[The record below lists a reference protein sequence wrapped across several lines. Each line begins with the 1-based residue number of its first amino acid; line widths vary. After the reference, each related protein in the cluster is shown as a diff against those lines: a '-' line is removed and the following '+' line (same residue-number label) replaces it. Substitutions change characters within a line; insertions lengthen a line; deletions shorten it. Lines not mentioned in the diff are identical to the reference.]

1 MTRPPITIDAI
12 PFTENRQ
19 RFDNGQP
26 WFCRVEESTCPLL
39 LPLRRPRIAQRLVE
53 IGRTNLRRVALLH
66 DAISED
72 TRDMFRSGSIHLQ
85 AKQQEEQNEQKQT
98 SDRHTC

>member
-19 RFDNGQP
+19 RFDNGEP
-26 WFCRVEESTCPLL
+26 LSSWVCRVEESTSPLL

-66 DAISED
+66 DA
-72 TRDMFRSGSIHLQ
+72 T
-85 AKQQEEQNEQKQT
+85 
-98 SDRHTC
+98 